1 MTKAEL
7 GAKLKAG
14 FHLIDLFQ
22 FCPGQECEIYKAS
35 AFAPGDEVIYI
46 SDMFLHGI
54 CIDGPI
60 IDPDT
65 LECALSN
72 CFTGNDFMEVCNG
85 DRQKAEELFGYC
97 DWQHPSSAWDE
108 GALAYDEHD
117 MVQTPLEVVIRVE
130 QGRVSEVYASSNYEI
145 IVNIIDSDTDDLD
158 RRADIKE
165 EISLLETQVA
175 DGKLHQIF

>member
-7 GAKLKAG
+7 GANLKAG

-46 SDMFLHGI
+46 SDMFSPGNF
-54 CIDGPI
+54 IDGPI
-60 IDPDT
+60 IDPNT

-130 QGRVSEVYASSNYEI
+130 QGRVSEVYASSNSGS
-145 IVNIIDSDTDDLD
+145 IVNLASSRSVFHRKGSFICNAQPGSSATV
-158 RRADIKE
+158 
-165 EISLLETQVA
+165 S
-175 DGKLHQIF
+175 